1 MATVAPWTGKMNQI
15 LCYDWL
21 PKRVRNLA
29 CAMIGYPSGQD
40 GTILPVLWWLPKWA
54 RWYYLACA
62 MIGYPSGQDG
72 TILSVL
78 WWLPNWARWHS
89 LACSGL
95 PDVSCKKKFPESHI
109 INPLFTKLVR
119 SRWLEIG
126 FVLFFGCLWTSN
138 PSQSINTQK
147 KNLANI
153 QAFWAYTWSIT
164 HITER
169 EVFSG
174 KSQTKTLMYNW
185 PFDSIKTKHLRLIH
199 VSCLL

>member
-21 PKRVRNLA
+21 PKRVRN
-29 CAMIGYPSGQD
+29 
-40 GTILPVLWWLPKWA
+40 
-54 RWYYLACA
+54 LACA

-109 INPLFTKLVR
+109 INPLCTKLVR

-126 FVLFFGCLWTSN
+126 FVLFFWVFMDLESISVHKHAEKELGQYPGILSLHLVNN
-138 PSQSINTQK
+138 P
-147 KNLANI
+147 
-153 QAFWAYTWSIT
+153 
-164 HITER
+164 
-169 EVFSG
+169 
-174 KSQTKTLMYNW
+174 YNW
-185 PFDSIKTKHLRLIH
+185 ERGLFGKISNQDLD
-199 VSCLL
+199 V